1 MLIYYSLV
9 GLMGVSGIC
18 LLMALVNDHDDDVIM

>member
-1 MLIYYSLV
+1 MLMYYSLV

-18 LLMALVNDHDDDVIM
+18 LLMALVNSNDDIMI

>member
-1 MLIYYSLV
+1 MLMYYSLV

-18 LLMALVNDHDDDVIM
+18 LLMALANAHDDVIM

>member
-1 MLIYYSLV
+1 MLMYYSLV

-18 LLMALVNDHDDDVIM
+18 LLMALVNSKDDIMI